1 MITNIYLRTFIFSC
15 NVLQIRVT
23 IREKCGTQLIPDNK
37 DAKHEA
43 IIMETSQEIGS
54 GDVVSGLEPDELV
67 KIQRI
72 APFGSKKLL
81 EGVGT

>member
-1 MITNIYLRTFIFSC
+1 
-15 NVLQIRVT
+15 
-23 IREKCGTQLIPDNK
+23 
-37 DAKHEA
+37 
-43 IIMETSQEIGS
+43 METSQEIGS